1 MPQIYAK
8 KRWARGGIR
17 GNVPAEPA
25 AGGAGGE
32 QTGDALPAWGWGGL
46 QKDFLQKKIDSF
58 RVAHH
63 QDMAGFWN
71 DMRRMG
77 EANG

>member
-1 MPQIYAK
+1 MSQIYAK
-8 KRWARGGIR
+8 KRWEREGIR
-17 GNVPAEPA
+17 GGP
-25 AGGAGGE
+25 GGACCRHGTGVRNGGRAAVR
-32 QTGDALPAWGWGGL
+32 DWGGL
-46 QKDFLQKKIDSF
+46 RKDFLQKSIDSF
-58 RVAHH
+58 RMAHD